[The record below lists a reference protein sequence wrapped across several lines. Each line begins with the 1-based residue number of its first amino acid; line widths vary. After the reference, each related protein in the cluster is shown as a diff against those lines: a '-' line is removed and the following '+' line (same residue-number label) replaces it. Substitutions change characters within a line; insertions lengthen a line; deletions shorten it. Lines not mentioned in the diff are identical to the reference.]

1 MVIKGN
7 KYYHGVQSILSTVL
21 SLTMRDGPYFKNG
34 KYEKNRSPDVR
45 VSVPSTTL
53 LTSKEDRGLNSS
65 VRAAVLNFSIFPP

>member
-34 KYEKNRSPDVR
+34 KYEKNRSLDV
-45 VSVPSTTL
+45 
-53 LTSKEDRGLNSS
+53 
-65 VRAAVLNFSIFPP
+65 